1 MPVDIRWC
9 RAATGVSAPS
19 TQTESLPFV
28 TGLARGD
35 RHHRRSFDRGRQ
47 AQGRAGRLVGLR
59 ALLCPGS
66 GAPFLAFA
74 KMNGA
79 SHRDGPCAGM
89 TEFVNGMTPAA
100 LTELAGLL
108 MATSSFED
116 LMQSIADLSGRA
128 VPAASTCGIT
138 LSENGHVI
146 TVASADPLARLLD
159 EQQYE
164 VEDGPCLQALRTGQV
179 VLSDDLSTET
189 RWDGYPAMA
198 VAYGARSV
206 YSSPLVVGEKP
217 IGALNLYA
225 TAAGAFTADSQ
236 AAAAQ
241 LTALTAATIT
251 AAIRHYDEATL
262 TDHLKTALS
271 SRSVIDQAIG
281 IIIGMQRCPP
291 ETAFDILRTVSQNRN
306 IPLREIA
313 ADLVAT
319 TINHTA
325 H

>member
-1 MPVDIRWC
+1 MSE
-9 RAATGVSAPS
+9 SAK
-19 TQTESLPFV
+19 
-28 TGLARGD
+28 GL
-35 RHHRRSFDRGRQ
+35 
-47 AQGRAGRLVGLR
+47 
-59 ALLCPGS
+59 
-66 GAPFLAFA
+66 
-74 KMNGA
+74 N
-79 SHRDGPCAGM
+79 
-89 TEFVNGMTPAA
+89 PAA

-116 LMQSIADLSGRA
+116 LMQSVADLSGRA

-138 LSENGHVI
+138 LSENGHII
-146 TVASADPLARLLD
+146 TVASADALARLLD

-164 VEDGPCLQALRTGQV
+164 VDDGPCLQALRTGQV
-179 VLSDDLSTET
+179 VLSDDLSRET

-198 VAYGARSV
+198 VAHGVRSI
-206 YSSPLVVGEKP
+206 YSSPLQVGERP

-225 TAAGAFTADSQ
+225 TTAGAFTADSK

-251 AAIRHYDEATL
+251 AAMRHYDEATL

-313 ADLVAT
+313 AELVTT
-319 TINHTA
+319 TINHTT